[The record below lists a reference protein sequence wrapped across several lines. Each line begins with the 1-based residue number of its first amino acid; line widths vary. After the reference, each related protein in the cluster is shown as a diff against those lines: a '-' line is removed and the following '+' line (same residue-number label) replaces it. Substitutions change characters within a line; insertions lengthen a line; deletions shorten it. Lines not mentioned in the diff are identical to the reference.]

1 MPEFEIVTQGGVV
14 LATVHLVDVVL
25 REIKAKP
32 LILLGYTTHYP
43 KNVWSILIRTQLKVP
58 KEIDH

>member
-43 KNVWSILIRTQLKVP
+43 KNV
-58 KEIDH
+58 